1 MSDRHAPMRYRAAL
15 LTITAQIFLA
25 SWIVTVAASGGMRA
39 QNGGTQQPASSEK
52 TVEQVQ
58 KNIQVLKGLP
68 ESQLLPVMNFMSASL
83 GVRCDFCHLNKDGN
97 WDFASDEKGEKK
109 AAREMITMV
118 LGINKNN
125 FRGNTEVSC
134 YTCHRGRTSP
144 QGVPSLPIP
153 EVTPRPAAVEGGPR
167 EALPTADQILAKY
180 LEAVGG
186 SAAIDKLKTRT
197 MKGTW
202 LGSNGTSFSY
212 ELFQSAPN
220 KVLAVLTTPQGTVE
234 RACNGTAGWEKSP
247 RGVRDMVDEEMFYL
261 KRYPNLFKDIKLKDQ
276 FSRLAVAGKDKIDGR
291 DVYVLRGTTTDNRR
305 ERLYFDTESGLLVRR
320 LSIMPTSIGNIP
332 EQVDFEDYRDVD
344 GMKLPFTIRVSAI
357 DPFYTSTRK
366 FTEIKL
372 NVPIEDSR
380 FNKPV
385 ATK

>member
-1 MSDRHAPMRYRAAL
+1 MSDKDVPLRYRIAL
-15 LTITAQIFLA
+15 LAITVQILFA
-25 SWIVTVAASGGMRA
+25 SWIVSVAASGDG
-39 QNGGTQQPASSEK
+39 QNGTAQQPAASEK
-52 TVEQVQ
+52 TAEQVQ
-58 KNIQVLKGLP
+58 KNIQVLKGTP

-83 GVRCDFCHLNKDGN
+83 GVRCNFCHVNKNGT
-97 WDFASDEKGEKK
+97 WDFASDEMGEKK

-118 LGINKNN
+118 LGINKNT

-144 QGVPSLPIP
+144 VGVPSLPIP

-186 SAAIDKLKTRT
+186 SAAIDKLKTRA

-234 RACNGTAGWEKSP
+234 RAFNGTAGWEKSP
-247 RGVRDMVDEEMFYL
+247 KGVRDMVDEEMFYL
-261 KRYPNLFKDIKLKDQ
+261 KRYPDLFKDIKLKDQ

-291 DVYVLRGTTTDNRR
+291 DVYVLRGTTIDNRR

-332 EQVDFEDYRDVD
+332 EQVDFQDYRDVD
-344 GMKLPFTIRVSAI
+344 GMKLPFTIQVLAI

-372 NVPIEDSR
+372 NVPIEDAR